1 VTWGTYSTYLIIAVL
16 LVVAPGPDTLVLLRN
31 GLAGGRRGG
40 VLAGAGILVGNLV
53 QGSAAALGLGVLI
66 ARSQVL
72 FEILRWAGVAYL
84 AVLAVQAL
92 RGAVRGDYSAVENVT
107 RRRGAGVRR
116 FREGFLSNV
125 TNPKVLV
132 MYLSVLP
139 QFLTPGVT
147 TTLDA
152 LVLAY
157 TVGILGAVW
166 LGLLLLVVHRVRDWL
181 SRRRVRRTVDAV
193 TGTALLG
200 FGVALASE

>member
-1 VTWGTYSTYLIIAVL
+1 
-16 LVVAPGPDTLVLLRN
+16 
-31 GLAGGRRGG
+31 

>member
-1 VTWGTYSTYLIIAVL
+1 
-16 LVVAPGPDTLVLLRN
+16 
-31 GLAGGRRGG
+31 
-40 VLAGAGILVGNLV
+40 
-53 QGSAAALGLGVLI
+53 
-66 ARSQVL
+66 
-72 FEILRWAGVAYL
+72 
-84 AVLAVQAL
+84 
-92 RGAVRGDYSAVENVT
+92 VENVT
-107 RRRGAGVRR
+107 RRRGAGFRR